1 MGAVRLAEIASATTT
16 FRLVNGGPED
26 ARAAGLCADAMQRAA
41 QVAHQVVARSAAL
54 SSAML
59 AKSNGPSATFEVDE
73 ASFKENLA
81 DLQRCATALQE
92 LQGAHRSATLSA
104 VATGALTPAEAMA
117 RVDAVRNLAALALHA
132 WRSAANL
139 SAADK

>member
-1 MGAVRLAEIASATTT
+1 MNV
-16 FRLVNGGPED
+16 
-26 ARAAGLCADAMQRAA
+26 
-41 QVAHQVVARSAAL
+41 
-54 SSAML
+54 
-59 AKSNGPSATFEVDE
+59 KSNEPSATFAVDE

-92 LQGAHRSATLSA
+92 LQAAHRSATLSA

-117 RVDAVRNLAALALHA
+117 RVDAVRNLAALAHHA